1 MKKVWKYLIDVA
13 DSLCRARAASELTRR
28 GMVKEARQLM
38 LKD

>member
-1 MKKVWKYLIDVA
+1 MKKVWNYLVAMA

>member
-1 MKKVWKYLIDVA
+1 MKNVWNYLINIA